1 MDNVLRPGGLHSVAV
16 GPDSGASSRAVR
28 VFALLLCSA
37 TLVAACDPV
46 PLPNAERYPPAQP
59 RTATTLGP
67 APPAPVAPPAAETST
82 AAASATA
89 AQAPPAVSAPS
100 TTATAAPVAKGELF
114 DADGKILPQTKDEPS
129 TEDPRFEK
137 NVALLWQAIVKNEPD
152 LAKGFFFPV
161 EAYEQVKAIKE
172 PAKDWKYRLYKNF
185 KRDIK
190 AYHGQLGKDRDKA
203 KFLRLDVRRKPEWMK
218 VGREGNLIGYYRVT
232 RSLLYYEDHKGRE
245 RQLDLTSMISWRGQ
259 WFVVHLHGYE

>member
-1 MDNVLRPGGLHSVAV
+1 MRVLALFLPLVHS
-16 GPDSGASSRAVR
+16 
-28 VFALLLCSA
+28 
-37 TLVAACDPV
+37 ACDPV
-46 PLPNAERYPPAQP
+46 PVPNAERYPPAQP

-67 APPAPVAPPAAETST
+67 APPAPVASPPPTGTT
-82 AAASATA
+82 AAATATAPAPSAT
-89 AQAPPAVSAPS
+89 SSGAPS
-100 TTATAAPVAKGELF
+100 TKGDLF

-137 NVALLWQAIVKNEPD
+137 HVALLWEAIVKNEPD
-152 LAKGFFFPV
+152 LAKSFFFPV

-172 PAKDWKYRLYKNF
+172 PAKDWKYRLYKHF
-185 KRDIK
+185 KRDIQQ
-190 AYHGQLGKDRDKA
+190 YHQRLGKHRDEA

-232 RSLLYYEDHKGRE
+232 RSLLYYEDHEGRE
-245 RQLDLTSMISWRGQ
+245 LQLDLTSMISWRGQ

>member
-1 MDNVLRPGGLHSVAV
+1 MDNVLKGVGLHSVAI
-16 GPDSGASSRAVR
+16 GADLGASSRAVR
-28 VFALLLCSA
+28 VFALLLSSA

-46 PLPNAERYPPAQP
+46 PLPNAERFPPSQP

-67 APPAPVAPPAAETST
+67 APPAPVAPPPAETST
-82 AAASATA
+82 ATAAATATA
-89 AQAPPAVSAPS
+89 APPPAPAA
-100 TTATAAPVAKGELF
+100 TATAAPVAAKGELF

-129 TEDPRFEK
+129 TEDPRFKK
-137 NVALLWQAIVKNEPD
+137 NVALLWEAIVKNEPD

-190 AYHGQLGKDRDKA
+190 QYHGQLGKNRDEA

-232 RSLLYYEDHKGRE
+232 RSLLFYEDHKGRE